1 MMRSRTKPSRI
12 CVAFG
17 SNKRKQ
23 RFPLK
28 TTCEV
33 HRQAMIGQLAK
44 LAQKSPLEKI
54 QPAPNG

>member
-12 CVAFG
+12 CIAFG
-17 SNKRKQ
+17 SNKLKH

-28 TTCEV
+28 ITCEV
-33 HRQAMIGQLAK
+33 HLQAMIEQLAK